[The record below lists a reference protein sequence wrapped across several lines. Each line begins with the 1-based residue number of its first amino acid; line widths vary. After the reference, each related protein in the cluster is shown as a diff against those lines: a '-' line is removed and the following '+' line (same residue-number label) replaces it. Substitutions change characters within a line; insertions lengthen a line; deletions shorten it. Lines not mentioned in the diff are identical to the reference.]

1 MISRQSGYGGQ
12 QGDTMNQNNAAG
24 QGRREATYTEP
35 AGSAFDSEE
44 SNDREEQCDICGEV
58 SHCLMCGLCPPCYEL
73 NGGTHE

>member
-1 MISRQSGYGGQ
+1 
-12 QGDTMNQNNAAG
+12 MNQNNAAG